1 MIEHAAAQPLEC
13 RRLVLLHHVCDHA
26 ERAATRAD
34 RRECARLRSPVSL
47 TLRETW
53 STDPEVPIAEYAPS
67 RPGTPGGP
75 QGPGPRAGRPARPSP
90 ARGPRAH
97 TGDMRRIIGTIVGA
111 ILAISLAFTA
121 VGRIVATLKM
131 FLIIGLIAIAV
142 VIIVWLVA

>member
-1 MIEHAAAQPLEC
+1 MHGRLHETGTKSEPSRLGPERLRDADPRRRMCAAV
-13 RRLVLLHHVCDHA
+13 RRLVNGDA
-26 ERAATRAD
+26 EVEFPTSAPNAK
-34 RRECARLRSPVSL
+34 
-47 TLRETW
+47 
-53 STDPEVPIAEYAPS
+53 YAPS

-75 QGPGPRAGRPARPSP
+75 QGPGPRAVRPAQPSP
-90 ARGPRAH
+90 ARGPLAH

-142 VIIVWLVA
+142 VIIVWLVARRPRRD